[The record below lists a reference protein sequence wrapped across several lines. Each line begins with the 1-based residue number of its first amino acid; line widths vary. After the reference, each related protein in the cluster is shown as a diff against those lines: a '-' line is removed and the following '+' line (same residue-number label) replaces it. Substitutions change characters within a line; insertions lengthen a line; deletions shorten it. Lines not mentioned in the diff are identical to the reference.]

1 MTLRQ
6 RIIQIACQPSAWFV
20 FFAFF
25 AAGISIQSLL
35 LGLKDI
41 GGVIHTHY
49 NNYVIFKHSFLHL
62 IDGKDLYVHY
72 PSDQYDLY
80 KYSPGFAV
88 IFGLFA
94 FMPDWLG
101 LICWNILN
109 ALCLV
114 LGIHLLKGLTSQKK
128 ALALGICAI
137 ELFTS
142 LHNAQANGLMAG
154 LMILALAM
162 LQREKIAL
170 ATLFVA
176 LAFFIKLFG
185 IVAFSLFLFFP
196 HKGRMFVWAIFWFAL
211 LSFLPLLLVDWNQFV
226 LLHKSWFTLL
236 TADHGRSYGF
246 SVMGWLY
253 YWFGL
258 ELDKSIVL
266 LLGMLSFVAL
276 LFRVR
281 CYPNNEY
288 RLKMLALVLLWVI
301 LFNHM
306 TESPTIVIGMA
317 GAAIWFISGKRNT
330 LNAALMV
337 FAFVFT
343 SLSSTDLFPAFVRR
357 EIIYPY
363 VVKIFPLILIWIK
376 LIADIVRLDADKPNT
391 GNETVAYQQ

>member
-1 MTLRQ
+1 MSIRQ
-6 RIIQIACQPSAWFV
+6 KIIQLVSQQRTWFI
-20 FFAFF
+20 FFALF

-49 NNYVIFKHSFLHL
+49 NNYVIFKYSFWHL
-62 IDGKDLYVHY
+62 LEGKDLYQLY
-72 PSDQYDLY
+72 PEDHYDLY
-80 KYSPGFAV
+80 KYSPSFALL
-88 IFGLFA
+88 FGLFA
-94 FMPDWLG
+94 GLPDWIG
-101 LICWNILN
+101 LILWNGLN
-109 ALCLV
+109 ATCFV
-114 LGIHLLKGLTSQKK
+114 LGIHLLKGISNSNK

-196 HKGRMFVWAIFWFAL
+196 QKGRMFVWAIFWFAL
-211 LSFLPLLLVDWNQFV
+211 LSLLPLFVVDWDQFV

-258 ELDKSIVL
+258 ELNKSIVL
-266 LLGMLSFVAL
+266 LIGIFSFVAL

-288 RLKMLALVLLWVI
+288 RIKMLALVLLWVI

-306 TESPTIVIGMA
+306 SESPTIIIGMA
-317 GAAIWFISGKRNT
+317 GASIWFISGKRNT
-330 LNAALMV
+330 LNEVLMA

-363 VVKIFPLILIWIK
+363 VVKIFPLILIWMK
-376 LIADIVRLDADKPNT
+376 LIADIVRMDAENPNT
-391 GNETVAYQQ
+391 DNETVAYQQ